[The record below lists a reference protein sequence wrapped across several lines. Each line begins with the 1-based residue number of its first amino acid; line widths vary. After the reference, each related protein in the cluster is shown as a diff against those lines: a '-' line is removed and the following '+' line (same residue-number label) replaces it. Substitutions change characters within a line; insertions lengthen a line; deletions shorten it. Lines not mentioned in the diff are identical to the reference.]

1 MRVQPV
7 FCIFLRFF
15 SCLCDSIL
23 GCEHNLSQYRFPVAT
38 TQIIFRKK
46 TWNEPIF
53 ALPLHRLSEQT
64 RLLSD
69 NKKRI

>member
-1 MRVQPV
+1 MNHDH
-7 FCIFLRFF
+7 FSDRF
-15 SCLCDSIL
+15 SAH
-23 GCEHNLSQYRFPVAT
+23 EPNLSQYRFPVAT

-46 TWNEPIF
+46 TWNVMIF
-53 ALPLHRLSEQT
+53 ALPLHRHSEQT